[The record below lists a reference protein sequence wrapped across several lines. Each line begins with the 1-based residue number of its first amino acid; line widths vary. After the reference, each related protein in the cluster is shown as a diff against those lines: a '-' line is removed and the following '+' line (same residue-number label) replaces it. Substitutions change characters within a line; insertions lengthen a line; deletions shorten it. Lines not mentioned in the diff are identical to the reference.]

1 MHTGDILKLYDAEVR
16 ARPRPMPGLTIE
28 RIDGVLVLTGHFNF
42 VCCWDFAGEDAGR
55 IVGRLAAR
63 FRASRPGLTWDVYDH
78 DRPAGLGDHLA
89 AAGFA
94 VEHEST
100 LLVMDLRAAT
110 PTGPAD
116 VEVRRV
122 GDHADLIDFV
132 RVSAEAF
139 GKSADWQLDA
149 YAGQLD
155 SNQDILV
162 NAYVD
167 GEAAGSSRLELTP
180 GCRFGGLFG
189 GAVSPRFQGRGLYR
203 AMVAARAGE
212 ARARGAEYLS
222 TGARETSRP
231 ILERLG
237 FTPVTRIT
245 RWVLAG
251 GGQAARRTSAT

>member
-1 MHTGDILKLYDAEVR
+1 MENLDLLSLYDAEVR
-16 ARPRPMPGLTIE
+16 ARPRAMQGLTVE
-28 RIDGVLVLTGHFNF
+28 QVEGLLVLTGLFNF
-42 VCCWDFAGEDAGR
+42 VCCWDFAAADAGR
-55 IVGRLAAR
+55 VVRALAAR
-63 FRASRPGLTWDVYDH
+63 FGDSREGLIWDVYDH
-78 DRPAGLGDHLA
+78 DQPAGLSEHLA

-94 VEHEST
+94 VEHDST
-100 LLVMDLRAAT
+100 LLVMDLKAAM
-110 PTGPAD
+110 PAAPAD

-122 GDHADLIDFV
+122 TDHAALVDFV

-149 YAGQLD
+149 YAGQLESD
-155 SNQDILV
+155 QDILV

-167 GEAAGSSRLELTP
+167 GQATGSSRLEMIA
-180 GCRFGGLFG
+180 GSRFGGLFG
-189 GAVSPRFQGRGLYR
+189 GAVSPHFQGRGLYR
-203 AMVAARAGE
+203 AMVAARAAE

-237 FTPVTRIT
+237 FTPLTRIT

-251 GGQAARRTSAT
+251 GE